1 MSDYAATKPNSW
13 ELSLLLGY
21 NVLCFV
27 SSLIGDTIILIATRS
42 KDAFKLN
49 KHLVAVIQHLAIIDL
64 ALCFVWVLP
73 NIVNMASLVGW
84 DHWLVDNEIFCEIK
98 LALLLYFSSLSTDL
112 MGVLTVIKLVILK
125 VPLKVRTWKKRRAH
139 FLSAALWII
148 NLWVPITTSITFVND
163 HKISKNWVFI
173 DWLPGYDFYPTIRYI
188 HVVISILFPLLVVIL
203 STVPTLLHLI
213 KGRKVS
219 RKSGGNLRWQGIL
232 TVSLTAST
240 FFVSY
245 LPYSI
250 TTIYHKSTIFIRI
263 AWYLSAI
270 NIMSNFYIY
279 LFTVRSFRKF
289 VQLNFRILASYLGFR
304 RIIERDRTS
313 LWF

>member
-1 MSDYAATKPNSW
+1 MNNLHLSLLLHSGVKTFHNLSLLFFIRLILRFHHQCLHCSMSDYAELKPKSW

-21 NVLCFV
+21 NVLCLV
-27 SSLIGDTIILIATRS
+27 SSLIGDAIILIATRT

-84 DHWLVDNEIFCEIK
+84 NHWLVDNEMFCEIK
-98 LALLLYFSSLSTDL
+98 LALHLYFSSLSTDL

-125 VPLKVRTWKKRRAH
+125 LPLKVKTWKKRRAH

-148 NLWVPITTSITFVND
+148 NLWVPITTSMTFVND
-163 HKISKNWVFI
+163 DQISKNWVFI
-173 DWLPGYDFYPTIRYI
+173 DWLPDYDFYPTIRCI

-203 STVPTLLHLI
+203 TTVPTLQHLF

-219 RKSGGNLRWQGIL
+219 RRSGGNLRWQGIL
-232 TVSLTAST
+232 
-240 FFVSY
+240 
-245 LPYSI
+245 
-250 TTIYHKSTIFIRI
+250 
-263 AWYLSAI
+263 
-270 NIMSNFYIY
+270 
-279 LFTVRSFRKF
+279 
-289 VQLNFRILASYLGFR
+289 
-304 RIIERDRTS
+304 
-313 LWF
+313 

>member
-1 MSDYAATKPNSW
+1 MSDYAENETKPNSW

-21 NVLCFV
+21 NVLCLV
-27 SSLIGDTIILIATRS
+27 SSLIGDTTILIATRT

-73 NIVNMASLVGW
+73 NIVNMTSLVGW
-84 DHWLVDNEIFCEIK
+84 DHWLVDNEIFFEIK
-98 LALLLYFSSLSTDL
+98 LVLHLYFSSLSTDL

-125 VPLKVRTWKKRRAH
+125 LPLKVKTWGKRRAH
-139 FLSAALWII
+139 FLSAAFWII
-148 NLWVPITTSITFVND
+148 NLWVPITLSTTFVND
-163 HKISKNWVFI
+163 HQISKNWMFI
-173 DWLPGYDFYPTIRYI
+173 DWLPHYDFYPTLRYI
-188 HVVISILFPLLVVIL
+188 HVVISICFPLFVVIL
-203 STVPTLLHLI
+203 STVPTLQHLI

-232 TVSLTAST
+232 TVTLTT
-240 FFVSY
+240 FAFCLSY
-245 LPYSI
+245 LPYAI
-250 TTIYHKSTIFIRI
+250 TTVYHKSTIFIRI

-289 VQLNFRILASYLGFR
+289 VRLRLLCSGFR
-304 RIIERDRTS
+304 
-313 LWF
+313 